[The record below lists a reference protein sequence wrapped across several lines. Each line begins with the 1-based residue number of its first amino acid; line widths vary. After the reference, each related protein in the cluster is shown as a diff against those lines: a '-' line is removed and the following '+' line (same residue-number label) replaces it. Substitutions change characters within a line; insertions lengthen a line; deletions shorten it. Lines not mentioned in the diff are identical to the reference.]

1 MGLSHATGLGRLQA
15 GGLDGEDP
23 TSWSAIERS
32 ATTHAKTPW
41 AECRALPLPPVLA
54 GCRWGDLP
62 RSHALA
68 TGTDAGAGPTVVDG
82 EGLCL
87 QQRINIQVGA
97 YALISRPPF
106 FLF

>member
-1 MGLSHATGLGRLQA
+1 MALT
-15 GGLDGEDP
+15 GEDP

-32 ATTHAKTPW
+32 ATTHAKHSGRPW
-41 AECRALPLPPVLA
+41 QNAGPSTLPPVLA
-54 GCRWGDLP
+54 GCRVGDLP

-87 QQRINIQVGA
+87 HQRINTQAGA

-106 FLF
+106 FFF